1 MGGTL
6 RACGPGQTPGDVSE
20 TDDGV
25 SMYYRYSGFTD
36 FKGIVLN
43 ATIAFLTA
51 LSGKQI
57 SKKLLI
63 DEGIATAEAVQDLDE
78 AVVIANYRARID
90 AAIPLLKSWVR

>member
-1 MGGTL
+1 
-6 RACGPGQTPGDVSE
+6 
-20 TDDGV
+20 
-25 SMYYRYSGFTD
+25 MYYRYSGFTD
-36 FKGIVLN
+36 FKGIILN

-57 SKKLLI
+57 SKKLLVE
-63 DEGIATAEAVQDLDE
+63 EGVVEEEKIRDLDE